1 MGRIVLRPL
10 FVLVLLAAATGAAQ
24 AADPAPLRAQLDE
37 LRAEFG
43 RIQLAQAQDPNLR
56 TAALEVRLSRL
67 EELIRQLTGR
77 IEEVEYAQRQTSA
90 RIDKLVADLDARLPG
105 VGQGAAAAA
114 PRPAPP
120 PPAPAPAPAPVAT
133 APQRPVPPSII
144 APDDAARQGYVLGT
158 MPQSTLQGQRP
169 PAGTGAATP
178 GPQATL
184 APQGADSVYRRALDQ
199 LQAGNWSAAEQSFD
213 SFVKSYPEDP
223 RASTASYWIGET
235 YLFRKEFPTAASVF
249 ARNYRE
255 YGPDAPR
262 APDNLLKLGTAL
274 AAMGDRDR
282 ACQTFAELAKRHPNA
297 SAPIRQA
304 MNREKTAIGCS

>member
-1 MGRIVLRPL
+1 MRHLSA
-10 FVLVLLAAATGAAQ
+10 LVLLAAAAGAAQ

-43 RIQLAQAQDPNLR
+43 RIELAQAQDPNLR

-120 PPAPAPAPAPVAT
+120 PPAPAPVAA
-133 APQRPVPPSII
+133 APQRPTQPSII

-158 MPQSTLQGQRP
+158 MPQSTLQGQPP
-169 PAGTGAATP
+169 PAGAGAATP

-184 APQGADSVYRRALDQ
+184 APQGADGVYRRALDQ

-213 SFVKSYPEDP
+213 SFFKTYPEDP

>member
-1 MGRIVLRPL
+1 MRRLL
-10 FVLVLLAAATGAAQ
+10 LLALLTLAPGPAA
-24 AADPAPLRAQLDE
+24 AADPATLRAQIGE
-37 LRAEFG
+37 LRAELG
-43 RIQLAQAQDPNLR
+43 QIRLAQAQDPNLR

-77 IEEVEYAQRQTSA
+77 IEEVEYAQRQTAA

-105 VGQGAAAAA
+105 VAAARDAAPPPAQAAA
-114 PRPAPP
+114 PAQAPTTP
-120 PPAPAPAPAPVAT
+120 TRQA
-133 APQRPVPPSII
+133 PPSII

-158 MPQSTLQGQRP
+158 IPQGALQGQTASP
-169 PAGTGAATP
+169 PATAPAPTT
-178 GPQATL
+178 QARL
-184 APQGADSVYRRALDQ
+184 APQGADGVYRQALDQ
-199 LQAGNWSAAEQSFD
+199 LQAGSWAAAEQSFEN
-213 SFVKSYPEDP
+213 FVSSYPEDP

-235 YLFRKEFPTAASVF
+235 YLFRKDYPTAASVF

-255 YGPDAPR
+255 YGEEAPR
-262 APDNLLKLGTAL
+262 AADNLLKLGMSL

-304 MNREKTAIGCS
+304 LNREKTAADCS